1 LVVRFWR
8 PGEQVFGPQG
18 SPEPY
23 EPDSASAD
31 HARDLAEAAG
41 GRAYDEDDLD
51 GAIRAAREVVG
62 EGETV
67 VRTVRTD
74 IDPLA
79 PYVFIAALLPLAFL
93 LYRRNLA

>member
-1 LVVRFWR
+1 MR
-8 PGEQVFGPQG
+8 G
-18 SPEPY
+18 SSPRR
-23 EPDSASAD
+23 SAA
-31 HARDLAEAAG
+31 ARTTRTTSTARSG
-41 GRAYDEDDLD
+41 
-51 GAIRAAREVVG
+51 AAREVVG

-79 PYVFIAALLPLAFL
+79 PYVFLAALLPLAFL